1 MSPDSEKRRGLFKR
15 RPKDPNKTGRLAQM
29 KQVVQLARR
38 HNPASVWLMAAA
50 IVGCIG
56 LGVLAGFVFGA
67 MWLWVIFGVLIG
79 VFLALFML
87 GRFAE
92 TAAFEEM
99 RGQPGSIGAVL
110 NTARRGWLMDEQPIA
125 VDPRTRDLVYRS
137 TGKGGV
143 ILFSEGP
150 KNRSAKMLAKERK
163 RHERVLPNVPIHT
176 FQGGEGED
184 QIPMGRIVKTVHKV
198 PRPLNK
204 AEVLAVRKRLTALG
218 SMTTRPPIPKGI
230 DPMRARP
237 DRKALRGR

>member
-1 MSPDSEKRRGLFKR
+1 MSTDSEKRRGPFSRK
-15 RPKDPNKTGRLAQM
+15 PKDPKKPGRIAQM
-29 KQVVQLARR
+29 RQVVQLARR

-50 IVGCIG
+50 VVGCIG
-56 LGVLAGFVFGA
+56 VGVIVGFVFGP
-67 MWLWVIFGVLIG
+67 MWLWVILGVLTG
-79 VFLALFML
+79 VFLALFLL

-99 RGQPGSIGAVL
+99 RGQPGAIGAVL

-143 ILFSEGP
+143 ILVSEGP
-150 KNRSAKMLAKERK
+150 KNRAAKMLQKEEK
-163 RHERVLPNVPIHT
+163 RHARVLPNVPIHT

-184 QIPMGRIVKTVHKV
+184 QIPMNRIVKTVHKV

-218 SMTTRPPIPKGI
+218 TMASRPPIPKGI